1 MTKTV
6 INPFDPEKNPCFGC
20 GPQNPVGLKLRFEET
35 PNEVLSRWDPVGYF
49 QGYHNVLHGGI
60 VATLLDEVAAWF
72 VQVKLGTAG
81 VTSELHVKY
90 LSPVHLSKGII
101 TVVATLME
109 RKNHHA
115 KLKCQLSDGDSKVC
129 AEAEVIF
136 FVYPEEIAKRKLMY
150 PGKEAFQLKRKS
162 DQPE

>member
-1 MTKTV
+1 MNQTV
-6 INPFDPEKNPCFGC
+6 NNPFDPEKNPCFGC

-35 PNEVLSRWDPVGYF
+35 ENEVLTKWDPIGYF
-49 QGYHNVLHGGI
+49 QGYHNVVHGGI

-90 LSPVHLSKGII
+90 LLPVHLSKGII
-101 TVVATLME
+101 TVVATLMDRE
-109 RKNHHA
+109 DRRA
-115 KLKCQLSDGDSKVC
+115 KLKCQLRDGESRLC

-136 FVYPEEIAKRKLMY
+136 FVYPEEVAKRKLMY
-150 PGKEAFQLKRKS
+150 PGKEAFQNKS
-162 DQPE
+162 QAGT